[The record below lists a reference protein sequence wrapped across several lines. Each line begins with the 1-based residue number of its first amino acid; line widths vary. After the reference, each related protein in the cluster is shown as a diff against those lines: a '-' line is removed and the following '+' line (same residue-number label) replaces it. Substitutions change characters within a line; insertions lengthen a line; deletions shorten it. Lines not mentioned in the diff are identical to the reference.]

1 MHNIGA
7 FARRVGLTPSAL
19 RFYDDCGL
27 LRPAHVDPVTGY
39 RYYEPTQEDRAVLV
53 RKLRAAGLC
62 LADVAAVLD
71 GPCDVAREVL
81 RGHERRLREDSQAA
95 RAALREVVSSYLP
108 AGRTEVTVDG
118 AELAGAVRQVAPS
131 AARDPGPAPLRCV
144 LFEIT
149 DTEVRLVATDRYR
162 LAVRELACG
171 WVEGPPAKVL
181 LPVPALLEVAT
192 WAARESE
199 VRLTVAE
206 GNLELSAPGSCY
218 PLPAGTGEFPA
229 YRDMIAALAPP
240 KQRVLVDRRALRDA
254 LGTAEAPTVLR
265 RGDGD
270 GGGELVVGTTALPAV
285 CPEGLRIAFDP
296 MVLGP
301 AVEASVGPDVLL
313 EIDAADRPVLVRS
326 ADQGSFSTLLM
337 PVADPQR

>member
-1 MHNIGA
+1 M
-7 FARRVGLTPSAL
+7 
-19 RFYDDCGL
+19 
-27 LRPAHVDPVTGY
+27 
-39 RYYEPTQEDRAVLV
+39 LV
-53 RKLRAAGLC
+53 RKLRAAGLR

-71 GPCDVAREVL
+71 GPGDVAREVL
-81 RGHERRLREDSQAA
+81 RGHARRLREESEAA

-108 AGRTEVTVDG
+108 EGRTQVTVDG

-131 AARDPGPAPLRCV
+131 AARYPEPAPLRCV
-144 LFEIT
+144 LFEVT

-171 WVEGPPAKVL
+171 WVEGPPARVL
-181 LPVPALLEVAT
+181 VPVPALLEAAA

-199 VRLTVAE
+199 VRLAIEE
-206 GNLELSAPGSCY
+206 GNPELCAQGSRY

-229 YRDMIAALAPP
+229 YREMLATLAAP
-240 KQRVLVDRRALRDA
+240 KQRVLVDRRALREALDKADA
-254 LGTAEAPTVLR
+254 PAVLR
-265 RGDGD
+265 RGDG
-270 GGGELVVGTTALPAV
+270 GGTEDELVVGTTALPAV

-326 ADQGSFSTLLM
+326 ADQGSFSTLVM
-337 PVADPQR
+337 PVADPRR